1 MDDVKKVCGLYMRV
15 STEDQ
20 AREAFSLPEQKER
33 LEAYCKFK
41 GFVIKDYYTDAG
53 ISAKTG
59 NYRPEFER
67 LKEDIKSKKINTIIA
82 LKQDRITRSIFDWEE
97 LMRFLEEN
105 DAYLDCVN
113 DDINTTNA
121 NGKMVSRIL
130 MSVSQQE
137 IERTSERT
145 KVGLAGAIKQ
155 GHIPHQA
162 PLGYKH
168 ENKKLVIDHL
178 TKDVVIRIFEL
189 YHKGMSYQK
198 ISTLFN
204 KEQVLGKTNWR
215 DSSIVAILE
224 NEIYKGDFVHGKRT
238 KHPTYYENVVEP
250 IVSKEMWE
258 ECQVQKKKNS
268 KSYQRT
274 LTYLFLQKLRCP
286 KCNRILGGKAT
297 QKKNGNIYYYYYC
310 HDCKI
315 NFKESLVEEYFNDFV
330 NELVE
335 YDSVVNQFFLPMI
348 KQKFDEPQEEL
359 KKDIN
364 KQKDKL
370 ERIKRAYINGV
381 FNLEEYNDER
391 KLVESS
397 LEKLQNELDE
407 STSCETLN
415 FTPQDIL
422 LKRDIDYIN
431 KVKLEK
437 EYKERTK
444 TWKDYTREEK
454 SELIM
459 KYVDDIK
466 LGILNNY
473 IYVDNINFRESIC
486 KPCNELFDA
495 GYIDVKTPVIFGN
508 IVGQIRFSNYLPEKE
523 IGKHIMRLRQYY
535 DVGFE
540 EATYYVEDRIFY
552 FNFIHDDRAIVRV
565 FPMEDYA
572 KIDPDIK
579 MKEYKYGIIYIRSK
593 DEFQMQDINTAFD
606 YIPDETNDCVIYTKE
621 PVPIEIGIKPVKKEL
636 LYEEE

>member
-1 MDDVKKVCGLYMRV
+1 MDEVKKVCGLYMRV

-20 AREAFSLPEQKER
+20 AREGFSLPEQKER

-359 KKDIN
+359 KKDMN

-381 FNLEEYNDER
+381 FSLEEYNDER
-391 KLVESS
+391 KLVESA

-407 STSCETLN
+407 ATSCETLN

-422 LKRDIDYIN
+422 LKRDIDFIN

-523 IGKHIMRLRQYY
+523 VGKHIMRLRQYY

-579 MKEYKYGIIYIRSK
+579 MKEYKYGIIYIRGK

-606 YIPDETNDCVIYTKE
+606 YITDETNDCVIYTKE
-621 PVPIEIGIKPVKKEL
+621 PVPIEIGVKPVKKEL

>member
-20 AREAFSLPEQKER
+20 AREGFSLPEQKER

-381 FNLEEYNDER
+381 FSLEEYNDER
-391 KLVESS
+391 KLVESA
-397 LEKLQNELDE
+397 LEKLQNGLDE
-407 STSCETLN
+407 ATSCETLN

-523 IGKHIMRLRQYY
+523 VGKHIMRLRQYY

-579 MKEYKYGIIYIRSK
+579 MKEYKYGIIYIRGK

-606 YIPDETNDCVIYTKE
+606 YIPDESNDCVIYTKE
-621 PVPIEIGIKPVKKEL
+621 PIPIEIGVKPVKKEL
-636 LYEEE
+636 LYKEE

>member
-20 AREAFSLPEQKER
+20 AREGFSLPEQKER

-370 ERIKRAYINGV
+370 ERIKRAYINGM
-381 FNLEEYNDER
+381 FSLEEYNDER
-391 KLVESS
+391 KLVESA
-397 LEKLQNELDE
+397 LEKLKNELDE
-407 STSCETLN
+407 ATSCEILN

-444 TWKDYTREEK
+444 TWKDYTSEEK

-523 IGKHIMRLRQYY
+523 VGKHIMRLRQYY

-579 MKEYKYGIIYIRSK
+579 MKEYKYGIIYIRGK

-606 YIPDETNDCVIYTKE
+606 YIPDESNDCVIYTKE
-621 PVPIEIGIKPVKKEL
+621 PIPIEIGVKPVKKEL
-636 LYEEE
+636 LYKEE

>member
-1 MDDVKKVCGLYMRV
+1 MDDVKKVCGLYLRV

-20 AREAFSLPEQKER
+20 AREGFSLPEQKER

-381 FNLEEYNDER
+381 FSLEEYNDER
-391 KLVESS
+391 KLVESA

-407 STSCETLN
+407 AISCEILN

-579 MKEYKYGIIYIRSK
+579 MKEYKYGIIYIRGE

-621 PVPIEIGIKPVKKEL
+621 PVPIEIGVKPVKKEL

>member
-20 AREAFSLPEQKER
+20 AREGFSLPEQKER

-381 FNLEEYNDER
+381 FSLEEYNDER
-391 KLVESS
+391 KLVESA
-397 LEKLQNELDE
+397 LEKLQNEVDE
-407 STSCETLN
+407 ATSCEILN

-535 DVGFE
+535 DVGFG

-579 MKEYKYGIIYIRSK
+579 MKEYKYGIIYIRGK

-621 PVPIEIGIKPVKKEL
+621 PIPIEIGVKPVKKEL